1 MPKRKASTLDAQPAS
16 KQTRSTKT
24 QQSIYTFSSV
34 AKPNVAA
41 NEGKK
46 RKTVHTREA
55 TPPPAP
61 IAKSITKASKR
72 KREAIA
78 EDSDEEIVLSSK
90 APEFKAPQQPKV
102 SATPRAKRVKNAAPP
117 TPQETPSKKAAAL
130 FDRLN
135 IDSNARAIPLNLP
148 KQKLTYD
155 TPPETPVEEVDID
168 LSFPRELE
176 DMVDMHAAF
185 LAALSLHYSHNGTAS
200 PVELRELLA
209 AVTKHWKKRSVTQA
223 DIQRILAFGTNQD
236 RAFILEDGGRAG
248 IRLSRAEPRGCILK
262 RASSYINEDELNTQF
277 ENALQKAWHNWQSS
291 TAKENRTAAAFIA
304 QLSLLEI
311 TQNEA
316 AARSAPLFA
325 KGEQRL
331 ADIKAG
337 RAAKLES
344 KSATPE
350 TSTINN
356 KATQSLQNRGTALLD
371 RILAKQ
377 TAASSLPAGPTKAQL
392 ERRSA
397 LQRIEEVAR
406 ILSLMT
412 GTKERSTFSM
422 QVVIQQLQQSLR
434 SPISQVEVWRCLSLM
449 STEITPGF
457 VKVVQ
462 SGEVQ
467 GVVVTKSGS
476 VGLSELRARVE
487 RACA

>member
-34 AKPNVAA
+34 SKPHAAA

-46 RKTVHTREA
+46 RKTIHTREA

-61 IAKSITKASKR
+61 IARSITKTSKR

-78 EDSDEEIVLSSK
+78 EDSDEEIVVSSK

-176 DMVDMHAAF
+176 DMIDMHAAF
-185 LAALSLHYSHNGTAS
+185 LTALSLHYSHNGTAS
-200 PVELRELLA
+200 PVELRELLV

-223 DIQRILAFGTNQD
+223 DIQRILAFGTSQD
-236 RAFILEDGGRAG
+236 RAFILEDCGRAG
-248 IRLSRAEPRGCILK
+248 IRLSRAEPRGRILK
-262 RASSYINEDELNTQF
+262 RASSYINEDELNTRF

-291 TAKENRTAAAFIA
+291 TAKENRTAAAFLA
-304 QLSLLEI
+304 QLPLLEI
-311 TQNEA
+311 TQNEG

-337 RAAKLES
+337 RAAKLEP

-350 TSTINN
+350 SSTTT
-356 KATQSLQNRGTALLD
+356 KVPQSLQNRGTALLD

-377 TAASSLPAGPTKAQL
+377 NAASSLPAGPTKAQL
-392 ERRSA
+392 ERRAA
-397 LQRIEEVAR
+397 LQRIEDVAR

-467 GVVVTKSGS
+467 GVVVTKSGN

>member
-1 MPKRKASTLDAQPAS
+1 MPKRKASVVDTPPAS

-41 NEGKK
+41 NAGKK

-61 IAKSITKASKR
+61 SKSATKTSKR

-78 EDSDEEIVLSSK
+78 EDSDEEIVVSSK

-102 SATPRAKRVKNAAPP
+102 SATPRAKRIKNAAPP

-135 IDSNARAIPLNLP
+135 LDSNARPIPANLP

-155 TPPETPVEEVDID
+155 TPPKTPAEEID
-168 LSFPRELE
+168 MDSSFPRELE

-223 DIQRILAFGTNQD
+223 DIQRILAFGTHQD
-236 RAFILEDGGRAG
+236 RTFIIEDCGRAG
-248 IRLSRAEPRGCILK
+248 TRLSRGETRGRMSK

-277 ENALQKAWHNWQSS
+277 EEALQKAWHNWQSS
-291 TAKENRTAAAFIA
+291 TAKENRTAAAFLA
-304 QLSLLEI
+304 QLPLLGI
-311 TQNEA
+311 IANEA
-316 AARSAPLFA
+316 AARSGPLFA

-337 RAAKLES
+337 RAAKLEA
-344 KSATPE
+344 KSATSEP
-350 TSTINN
+350 S
-356 KATQSLQNRGTALLD
+356 ATTKVPQSLQKRGTALLD

-377 TAASSLPAGPTKAQL
+377 NAVSSLPAGPTKAQL

-397 LQRIEEVAR
+397 LQRIEDVAR

-434 SPISQVEVWRCLSLM
+434 IPISQVEVWRCLSLM

-467 GVVVTKSGS
+467 GVIVTKSGS
-476 VGLSELRARVE
+476 VGLSELRASVE